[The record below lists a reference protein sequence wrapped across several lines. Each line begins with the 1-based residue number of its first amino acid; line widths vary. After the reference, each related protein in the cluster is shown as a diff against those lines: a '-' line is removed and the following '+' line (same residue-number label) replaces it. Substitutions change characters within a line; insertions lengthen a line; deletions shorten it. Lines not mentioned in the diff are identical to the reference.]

1 MVRSKGGK
9 RVQFLLHLFM
19 MLMAACAILPIL
31 LVFIGSVTEEKT
43 LLAKGYSFFP
53 ERYSLAGYAYLWE
66 YRDRLF
72 SAYITSFGITAVGTV
87 CHLLIAALLAF
98 PLTFRNLPGRRFLSA
113 AVLFSAMFS
122 AGLIPQYY
130 IWTNCFHLKNT
141 LAGYL
146 LPNLLLNGISVFL
159 VKKYLET
166 AALGELTDAA
176 ETDGLGYWGMFVHI
190 VLPTAKPVLALAA
203 VFAGL
208 RYWNDW
214 FNGACYMTTYGGQ
227 PSLPILLQWLSQNIY
242 FLEEDM
248 YGACREGVPMVPR
261 YSVWM
266 ASAVLAITPVL
277 PVYPLILR
285 LLVSGL
291 TLGIRKK

>member
-1 MVRSKGGK
+1 
-9 RVQFLLHLFM
+9 M

-98 PLTFRNLPGRRFLSA
+98 PLTFKKLPGRRLLSI

-122 AGLIPQYY
+122 AGLIPQYFV
-130 IWTNCFHLKNT
+130 WVNRFRVRNT
-141 LAGYL
+141 MAGYL
-146 LPNLLLNGISVFL
+146 LPNLLLSGYSVFL

-166 AALGELTDAA
+166 AVPGELIDAA

-190 VLPTAKPVLALAA
+190 VLPVAKPVLALVA

-214 FNGACYMTTYGGQ
+214 FNGACYMTTSGGQ
-227 PSLPILLQWLSQNIY
+227 SSLTLLLQRLSQDIY
-242 FLEEDM
+242 YLDDVF
-248 YGACREGVPMVPR
+248 YGACREGVPMVPK

-266 ASAVLAITPVL
+266 ALTVLAMTPVL
-277 PVYPLILR
+277 LVYPFIWKP
-285 LLVSGL
+285 LVSGL